1 MKSKPKLKL
10 ILLFLA
16 FSLVAYAQ
24 PGLNLQPGIDRWKIK
39 TTAPNFTTNDNAK
52 PVSLKK
58 LIILPLLAKEYS
70 TNKYS
75 DTLIP
80 KKVETLT
87 EGDIISTKG
96 YLHLVALENSSTD
109 HRDGD
114 YHIQLTL
121 SPTWGDSCFIVEI
134 PYEEF
139 VSNPVLKALCSQNRS
154 FIRNKLLH
162 NDTKQ
167 PSTTGNIMQNPVY
180 VKITGQLFYDAIH
193 ASQMRNPDES
203 KRKYRG
209 KKGRNQT
216 PTHSY
221 TAWEIHPVTNIEFVP
236 KPQ

>member
-1 MKSKPKLKL
+1 MKNKPNF
-10 ILLFLA
+10 ILFLLLLSCSILA
-16 FSLVAYAQ
+16 FGQTNS
-24 PGLNLQPGIDRWKIK
+24 NLQPGIDRWKIK
-39 TTAPNFTTNDNAK
+39 ISAPKFTTNDDAK

-58 LIILPLLAKEYS
+58 LIILPLLEKEYS

-121 SPTWGDSCFIVEI
+121 NPTWGDSCFIVEI

-139 VSNPVLKALCSQNRS
+139 VSNPQLKTLFAQNRS
-154 FIRNKLLH
+154 FIRKNLLK
-162 NDTKQ
+162 NETKD
-167 PSTTGNIMQNPVY
+167 PSTTGNIMQHPVY
-180 VKITGQLFYDAIH
+180 VKVTGQLFYDAIH
-193 ASQMRNPDES
+193 ASQMRNPDPA

-209 KKGRNQT
+209 KKGRNTT
-216 PTHSY
+216 PMHSY
-221 TAWEIHPVTNIEFVP
+221 TAWEIHPVTNIEFAP
-236 KPQ
+236 KPR